1 MGRIRRTKGGSS
13 PFGVYVPGPRA
24 LEGTDPL
31 NKKLA
36 AALSGGAVLVLA
48 LSGCSDDEGD
58 KVGDWAKTFCDQAKP
73 QIQKRAD
80 AHQIIISTAADS
92 KPAEI
97 QAADSKAFQDIAN
110 ADRALAKA
118 VGAAGAPPVENGEK
132 VQQDAIK
139 ELNSTALA
147 YEGLKKQVDALDP
160 TNQQKFADGLQG
172 VADGLTKIEKM
183 DQNALSKLEEGELGQ
198 AMAKQPGCQKPTAA
212 VPPKTSASPNSG
224 STADP
229 GSTSDSDS
237 DSDSGSSGSTKKPSA
252 KPTKKS
258 TAGKSEE

>member
-1 MGRIRRTKGGSS
+1 M
-13 PFGVYVPGPRA
+13 
-24 LEGTDPL
+24 

-48 LSGCSDDEGD
+48 LSGCSDDEGN
-58 KVGDWAKTFCDQAKP
+58 KVDDWAKTFCDQAKP

-118 VGAAGAPPVENGEK
+118 VESAGAPPVENGEK

-139 ELNSTALA
+139 ELNATAVA

-198 AMAKQPGCQKPTAA
+198 AMAKQPGCQKPTAST
-212 VPPKTSASPNSG
+212 PPNGSGTGSASPNPG
-224 STADP
+224 STA
-229 GSTSDSDS
+229 
-237 DSDSGSSGSTKKPSA
+237 SGSSDKGSESAEPKAKTTTKAAA
-252 KPTKKS
+252 KT
-258 TAGKSEE
+258 TARAKTEE

>member
-1 MGRIRRTKGGSS
+1 M
-13 PFGVYVPGPRA
+13 
-24 LEGTDPL
+24 

-97 QAADSKAFQDIAN
+97 QAADSKAFQDIAD

-118 VGAAGAPPVENGEK
+118 VEAAGAPPVENGEK

-139 ELNSTALA
+139 ELNATAVA

-198 AMAKQPGCQKPTAA
+198 AMAKQPGCQKPTAS
-212 VPPKTSASPNSG
+212 VPPKSSASPK
-224 STADP
+224 A
-229 GSTSDSDS
+229 GSTSSAKGSDS
-237 DSDSGSSGSTKKPSA
+237 GTDTSGTDTSGTDSGSSDPAKKPSA
-252 KPTKKS
+252 KPTKKAAVS
-258 TAGKSEE
+258 KTEE

>member
-1 MGRIRRTKGGSS
+1 M
-13 PFGVYVPGPRA
+13 
-24 LEGTDPL
+24 

-48 LSGCSDDEGD
+48 LSGCSDDEGN
-58 KVGDWAKTFCDQAKP
+58 KVDDWAKTFCDQAKP

-97 QAADSKAFQDIAN
+97 QAADSKAFQDIAD

-118 VGAAGAPPVENGEK
+118 VESAGAPPVENGEK

-139 ELNSTALA
+139 ELNATAVA

-198 AMAKQPGCQKPTAA
+198 AMAKQPGCQKPTAST
-212 VPPKTSASPNSG
+212 PPKASGSASPKPG
-224 STADP
+224 STA
-229 GSTSDSDS
+229 
-237 DSDSGSSGSTKKPSA
+237 SGSSDKGSDPSDSAEPTGKASTKPAKKTSSA
-252 KPTKKS
+252 KT
-258 TAGKSEE
+258 EE

>member
-1 MGRIRRTKGGSS
+1 M
-13 PFGVYVPGPRA
+13 
-24 LEGTDPL
+24 

-48 LSGCSDDEGD
+48 LAGCSDDEGD

-118 VGAAGAPPVENGEK
+118 VEAAGAPPVENGEK
-132 VQQDAIK
+132 VQKDAIK
-139 ELNSTALA
+139 ELNDTAVA

-183 DQNALSKLEEGELGQ
+183 DQNALSKLEDGELGQ
-198 AMAKQPGCQKPTAA
+198 AMAKQPGCQKPTAS
-212 VPPKTSASPNSG
+212 VPPKTSASPNAGATSDAT
-224 STADP
+224 SD
-229 GSTSDSDS
+229 SDSDS
-237 DSDSGSSGSTKKPSA
+237 DSDSGSTNPTKKASA

-258 TAGKSEE
+258 TVGKSE

>member
-1 MGRIRRTKGGSS
+1 M
-13 PFGVYVPGPRA
+13 YVPGPRA

-58 KVGDWAKTFCDQAKP
+58 KVNDWAKTFCDQAKP

-97 QAADSKAFQDIAN
+97 QAADSKAFQDIAD

-118 VGAAGAPPVENGEK
+118 VESAGAPPVENGEK

-139 ELNSTALA
+139 ELNATAVA

-160 TNQQKFADGLQG
+160 TNQQKFADGLQS

-198 AMAKQPGCQKPTAA
+198 AMAKQPGCQKPTAST
-212 VPPKTSASPNSG
+212 PPKASG
-224 STADP
+224 SAAPNP
-229 GSTSDSDS
+229 GSTSDSSGKGS
-237 DSDSGSSGSTKKPSA
+237 DPSDSGSEPTGKASTKPS
-252 KPTKKS
+252 KKA
-258 TAGKSEE
+258 TATKSE

>member
-1 MGRIRRTKGGSS
+1 M
-13 PFGVYVPGPRA
+13 
-24 LEGTDPL
+24 

-48 LSGCSDDEGD
+48 LSGCSDDEGN
-58 KVGDWAKTFCDQAKP
+58 KVEDWAKTFCDQAKP
-73 QIQKRAD
+73 QIQKRAN

-118 VGAAGAPPVENGEK
+118 VEAAGAPPVENGAK

-139 ELNSTALA
+139 ELNATAVA
-147 YEGLKKQVDALDP
+147 YEGLKKEVDALDP
-160 TNQQKFADGLQG
+160 ANQQKFADGLQD

-183 DQNALSKLEEGELGQ
+183 DQAALAKLEEGELGQ
-198 AMAKQPGCQKPTAA
+198 AMAKQPGCQKPTAS
-212 VPPKTSASPNSG
+212 VPPKTSGSASASPK
-224 STADP
+224 A
-229 GSTSDSDS
+229 GSTSSDEGADADAGT
-237 DSDSGSSGSTKKPSA
+237 DSDSGSDSSGPSKKASA
-252 KPTKKS
+252 KPSKKS
-258 TAGKSEE
+258 SE

>member
-1 MGRIRRTKGGSS
+1 M
-13 PFGVYVPGPRA
+13 YVPGPRA

-48 LSGCSDDEGD
+48 LSGCSDDEGN
-58 KVGDWAKTFCDQAKP
+58 KVDDWAKTFCDQAKP

-97 QAADSKAFQDIAN
+97 QAADSKAFQDIAD

-118 VGAAGAPPVENGEK
+118 VESAGAPPVENGEK

-139 ELNSTALA
+139 ELNATAVA

-198 AMAKQPGCQKPTAA
+198 AMAKQPGCQKPTA
-212 VPPKTSASPNSG
+212 SASPKAG
-224 STADP
+224 STA
-229 GSTSDSDS
+229 
-237 DSDSGSSGSTKKPSA
+237 SGSPGTGADASA
-252 KPTKKS
+252 KPSTKATPTK
-258 TAGKSEE
+258 TEE

>member
-1 MGRIRRTKGGSS
+1 M
-13 PFGVYVPGPRA
+13 YVPGPRA

-58 KVGDWAKTFCDQAKP
+58 KVNDWAKTFCDQAKP

-97 QAADSKAFQDIAN
+97 QAADSKAFQDIAD

-118 VGAAGAPPVENGEK
+118 VESAGAPPVENGEK

-139 ELNSTALA
+139 ELNATAVA

-160 TNQQKFADGLQG
+160 TNQQKFADGLQS

-198 AMAKQPGCQKPTAA
+198 AMAKQPGCQKPTAST
-212 VPPKTSASPNSG
+212 PPKASG
-224 STADP
+224 SAAPNP
-229 GSTSDSDS
+229 GSTSDSSGEGS
-237 DSDSGSSGSTKKPSA
+237 DPSDSGSEPTGKASTKPS
-252 KPTKKS
+252 KKA
-258 TAGKSEE
+258 TAAKSE

>member
-1 MGRIRRTKGGSS
+1 M
-13 PFGVYVPGPRA
+13 YVPGPRA
-24 LEGTDPL
+24 LEGTDPV

-48 LSGCSDDEGD
+48 LSGCSDDEGN
-58 KVGDWAKTFCDQAKP
+58 KVDDWAKTFCDQAKP

-118 VGAAGAPPVENGEK
+118 VESAGAPPVDNGEK
-132 VQQDAIK
+132 IKQDAIK
-139 ELNSTALA
+139 ELNETAVA

-160 TNQQKFADGLQG
+160 SNQQKFADGLQN
-172 VADGLTKIEKM
+172 VANGLTKIEKM
-183 DQNALSKLEEGELGQ
+183 DQNALAKLEEGELGE
-198 AMAKQPGCQKPTAA
+198 AMAKQPGCQKPTAST
-212 VPPKTSASPNSG
+212 PPK
-224 STADP
+224 
-229 GSTSDSDS
+229 
-237 DSDSGSSGSTKKPSA
+237 SSGSAAPGAGATADAGGAAEPAGKASAQSDDKASAKASA
-252 KPTKKS
+252 KP
-258 TAGKSEE
+258 AGKSAGKTAAAEKSGE

>member
-1 MGRIRRTKGGSS
+1 M
-13 PFGVYVPGPRA
+13 
-24 LEGTDPL
+24 

-58 KVGDWAKTFCDQAKP
+58 KVGAWAKTFCDQAKP

-118 VGAAGAPPVENGEK
+118 VEAAGAPPVENGAK

-139 ELNSTALA
+139 ELNATAVA

-183 DQNALSKLEEGELGQ
+183 DQNALSKLEDGELGQ
-198 AMAKQPGCQKPTAA
+198 AMAKQPGCQKPTAS
-212 VPPKTSASPNSG
+212 VPPKTSASPNAGSDSG
-224 STADP
+224 A
-229 GSTSDSDS
+229 TSDSDA
-237 DSDSGSSGSTKKPSA
+237 DSDSS
-252 KPTKKS
+252 KPTKKAS
-258 TAGKSEE
+258 ATPSKKASAAPSKKS

>member
-1 MGRIRRTKGGSS
+1 M
-13 PFGVYVPGPRA
+13 
-24 LEGTDPL
+24 

-48 LSGCSDDEGD
+48 LSGCSDEGD

-118 VGAAGAPPVENGEK
+118 VESAGAPPVENGQK
-132 VQQDAIK
+132 IQQDAIK
-139 ELNSTALA
+139 ELNATAVA

-172 VADGLTKIEKM
+172 VADGLTRIEKM
-183 DQNALSKLEEGELGQ
+183 DQNALAKLEEGELGQ
-198 AMAKQPGCQKPTAA
+198 AMAKQPGCQKPTPST
-212 VPPKTSASPNSG
+212 PPKASGSASPQ
-224 STADP
+224 P
-229 GSTSDSDS
+229 GSTS
-237 DSDSGSSGSTKKPSA
+237 SDSGSGSDSDKGSDSEPTGKASTKPSGKKTSA
-252 KPTKKS
+252 TKS
-258 TAGKSEE
+258 

>member
-1 MGRIRRTKGGSS
+1 M
-13 PFGVYVPGPRA
+13 
-24 LEGTDPL
+24 

-48 LSGCSDDEGD
+48 LSGCSDDEGN
-58 KVGDWAKTFCDQAKP
+58 KVDDWAKTFCDQAKP

-118 VGAAGAPPVENGEK
+118 VESAGAPPVENGEK

-139 ELNSTALA
+139 ELNATAVA

-198 AMAKQPGCQKPTAA
+198 AMAKQPGCQKPTAST
-212 VPPKTSASPNSG
+212 PPNGGGSASPNPG
-224 STADP
+224 STA
-229 GSTSDSDS
+229 
-237 DSDSGSSGSTKKPSA
+237 SGSSDKGAESTEPKEKA
-252 KPTKKS
+252 TTKA
-258 TAGKSEE
+258 AGKTTARAKTEE

>member
-1 MGRIRRTKGGSS
+1 M
-13 PFGVYVPGPRA
+13 
-24 LEGTDPL
+24 

-58 KVGDWAKTFCDQAKP
+58 KVNDWAKTFCDQAKP

-97 QAADSKAFQDIAN
+97 QAADSKAFQDIAD

-118 VGAAGAPPVENGEK
+118 VESAGAPPVENGEK

-139 ELNSTALA
+139 ELNATAVA

-160 TNQQKFADGLQG
+160 TNQQKFADGLQS

-198 AMAKQPGCQKPTAA
+198 AMAKQPGCQKPTAST
-212 VPPKTSASPNSG
+212 PPKASG
-224 STADP
+224 SAAPNP
-229 GSTSDSDS
+229 GSTSDSSGKGS
-237 DSDSGSSGSTKKPSA
+237 DASDSGSEPTRKASTKPSTKPS
-252 KPTKKS
+252 TKAAA
-258 TAGKSEE
+258 TKSE

>member
-1 MGRIRRTKGGSS
+1 M
-13 PFGVYVPGPRA
+13 
-24 LEGTDPL
+24 

-48 LSGCSDDEGD
+48 LSGCSDDEGN
-58 KVGDWAKTFCDQAKP
+58 KVDDWAKTFCDQAKP

-118 VGAAGAPPVENGEK
+118 VESAGAPPVENGEK

-139 ELNSTALA
+139 ELNATAVA

-172 VADGLTKIEKM
+172 VADGLTRIEKM

-198 AMAKQPGCQKPTAA
+198 AMAKQPGCQKPTAS
-212 VPPKTSASPNSG
+212 VPPKTSGSASPK
-224 STADP
+224 P
-229 GSTSDSDS
+229 GSTSDASGQASDS
-237 DSDSGSSGSTKKPSA
+237 AEPKASTKPSG
-252 KPTKKS
+252 KS
-258 TAGKSEE
+258 TAAKTEE